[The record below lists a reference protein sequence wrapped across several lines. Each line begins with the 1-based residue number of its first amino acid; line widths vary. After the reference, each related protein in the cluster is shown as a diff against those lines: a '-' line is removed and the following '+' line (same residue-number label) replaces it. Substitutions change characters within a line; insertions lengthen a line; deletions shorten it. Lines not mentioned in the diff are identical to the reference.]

1 MDFGDLVASAEQ
13 LTAEIDG
20 ARAGDLPRVERS
32 LKHILD
38 AGQSLLGKGAGSG
51 AGQGQDAKAS
61 ILLGSRGVDLPAIA
75 SKIGAI
81 QSTNILTESEK
92 VRQGMSIGVID
103 ILFFLKVHP
112 TDIPAFLKAEREEAI
127 LGLLEET
134 KKETVESLTSRHWDA
149 VVR

>member
-92 VRQGMSIGVID
+92 VRQGMTTGVID